1 MQKSVP
7 LLYANSKLSEVEIKE
22 EIQLA
27 IGKKINVRPRK
38 IYKHRYEHRFLHKCD
53 KTLKF
58 WKAFGTD

>member
-27 IGKKINVRPRK
+27 IGKK
-38 IYKHRYEHRFLHKCD
+38 LM
-53 KTLKF
+53 
-58 WKAFGTD
+58 